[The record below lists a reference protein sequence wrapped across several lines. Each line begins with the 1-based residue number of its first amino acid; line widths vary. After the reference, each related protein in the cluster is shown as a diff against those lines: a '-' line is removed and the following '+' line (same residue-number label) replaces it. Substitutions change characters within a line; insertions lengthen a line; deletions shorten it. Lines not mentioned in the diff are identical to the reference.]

1 MLDYTKFQRN
11 VIWKSL
17 QVLPKSDRQKM
28 PLVFLAQL
36 LLSLMDLIGVAI
48 IGIVG
53 ALAVNGIKSSTP
65 GNRVSNILELAHLDK
80 LAIQQQVSILGII
93 AAAVLI
99 LKTLISALLVRKIT
113 YYLSRR
119 GALISSEL
127 AHKVFSSDPEVIR
140 RRTPQENLFALTTG
154 VVTIAIGVVATT
166 LSALADIF
174 LLLVLVTGLLLVDY
188 KMALLTFCIFGATSL
203 LLYKIMHKRAKQ
215 YGEISAQVT
224 IASNQTILEAFY
236 SFREIF
242 VRNQQGYYVRKI
254 SKQRMEI
261 ANVSAGLANM
271 PNLSKYSVEIT
282 MVVGAVFLSAIQ
294 FLTQDAVRAIAVLS
308 IFLAASSRIA
318 PALLRIQQGAI
329 QIRGHAGTVEQTLL
343 LIEELRNVDV
353 VEIISEPNDF
363 THTGFIPHV
372 RLKDVNFSY
381 QNSNSQ
387 TLIGINLEV
396 FEGETV
402 AIVGPSG
409 AGKSTLVDI
418 VLGILKPDS
427 GSVTIAGVHSQ
438 AAIKRWPGAISYL
451 PQDIFLTVGTVQSN
465 IAFGFEEST
474 LNLKYFENAIRIA
487 QLDSILQSLPLGA
500 LSPVSDRG
508 ENFSGGQRQRIGIA
522 RAIYSNPKLI
532 VFDEVTSALD
542 SETENAFTDA
552 LREIRGKVTII
563 MIAHRLSSVVQAD
576 RIYYMESGR
585 IVAWGTFEELKA
597 RNANFA
603 KQAETMGL

>member
-1 MLDYTKFQRN
+1 MFDHQKFQRN

-17 QVLPKSDRQKM
+17 QVLPKSDRRKM

-36 LLSLMDLIGVAI
+36 LLSLMDLVGVAI

-53 ALAVNGIKSSTP
+53 ALAVNGIKSSAP
-65 GNRVSNILELAHLDK
+65 GNRVSSVLEFFNLDK
-80 LAIQQQVSILGII
+80 LAIQQQVSILGIV
-93 AAAVLI
+93 AAAILI
-99 LKTLISALLVRKIT
+99 IKTLISALLVRKIT

-119 GALISSEL
+119 GAVISADL
-127 AHKVFSSDPEVIR
+127 AHKIFSSDPEVIR

-154 VVTIAIGVVATT
+154 VVTIAIGIVATMI
-166 LSALADIF
+166 SALADIF
-174 LLLVLVTGLLLVDY
+174 LLLVLFSGLLFVDY
-188 KMALLTFCIFGATSL
+188 KMALLTFCIFGTTSI
-203 LLYKIMHKRAKQ
+203 LLYKIMHKRARQ
-215 YGEISAQVT
+215 YGEISAKVS

-254 SKQRMEI
+254 SQQRMEI

-343 LIEELRNVDV
+343 LIEELKDVDV
-353 VEIISEPNDF
+353 VEINSEPNDF
-363 THTGFIPHV
+363 THTGFMPTVQI
-372 RLKDVNFSY
+372 KDVCFKY
-381 QNSNSQ
+381 EDSNSQ
-387 TLIGINLEV
+387 TLSDIEFQV

-418 VLGILKPDS
+418 ILGILKPDS
-427 GSVTIAGVHSQ
+427 GSVTIAGVDSQ

-465 IAFGFEEST
+465 IAFGFEETT
-474 LNLKYFENAIRIA
+474 LNSKYFGNAVKIA
-487 QLDSILQSLPLGA
+487 QLDSILQSLPLGS
-500 LSPVSDRG
+500 LTPVSDRG

-522 RAIYSNPKLI
+522 RALYTNPKLI

-552 LREIRGKVTII
+552 LQELKGKVTII
-563 MIAHRLSSVVQAD
+563 MIAHRLSSVLQAN
-576 RIYYMESGR
+576 RIYYMEVGK
-585 IVAWGTFEELKA
+585 IVAQGTFDELKA
-597 RNANFA
+597 NNENFA
-603 KQAETMGL
+603 RQAEIMGL

>member
-1 MLDYTKFQRN
+1 MFDHQKYQRN

-17 QVLPKSDRQKM
+17 QVLPKSDRRKM
-28 PLVFLAQL
+28 PLVFFAQL
-36 LLSLMDLIGVAI
+36 VLSIMDLVGVAI

-53 ALAVNGIKSSTP
+53 ALAVNGIKSSAP
-65 GNRVSNILELAHLDK
+65 GNRVSSVLELFHLDK
-80 LAIQQQVSILGII
+80 LAIQQQVSILGIV
-93 AAAVLI
+93 AAAILI
-99 LKTLISALLVRKIT
+99 IKTLISALLVRKIT

-119 GALISSEL
+119 GAVISSEL
-127 AHKVFSSDPEVIR
+127 AHKIFSSDPEVIR

-154 VVTIAIGVVATT
+154 VVTIAIGIVATMI
-166 LSALADIF
+166 SALADIF
-174 LLLVLVTGLLLVDY
+174 LLLVLFSGLLFVDY
-188 KMALLTFCIFGATSL
+188 KMALLTFCIFGTTSL
-203 LLYKIMHKRAKQ
+203 LLYKIMHKRARQ
-215 YGEISAQVT
+215 YGEISAQVS

-343 LIEELRNVDV
+343 LIEELKDVDV
-353 VEIISEPNDF
+353 VEIDSEPNDF
-363 THTGFIPHV
+363 THTGFNPHV
-372 RLKDVNFSY
+372 QLQDVSFNY
-381 QNSNSQ
+381 EDSNSQ
-387 TLIGINLEV
+387 TLADINLQV

-409 AGKSTLVDI
+409 AGKSTLVDL

-427 GSVTIAGVHSQ
+427 GSVSIAGVESQ

-465 IAFGFEEST
+465 IAFGFEEAT
-474 LNLKYFENAIRIA
+474 LNSKYFGNAIKIA
-487 QLDSILQSLPLGA
+487 QLDSILQSLPLGS

-522 RAIYSNPKLI
+522 RALYTNPKLI

-552 LREIRGKVTII
+552 LQELKGKVTII
-563 MIAHRLSSVVQAD
+563 MIAHRLSSVLQAN
-576 RIYYMESGR
+576 RIYYMESGK
-585 IVAWGTFEELKA
+585 IVAQGTFDELKA
-597 RNANFA
+597 KNENFA
-603 KQAETMGL
+603 RQAENMGL

>member
-1 MLDYTKFQRN
+1 
-11 VIWKSL
+11 
-17 QVLPKSDRQKM
+17 
-28 PLVFLAQL
+28 
-36 LLSLMDLIGVAI
+36 
-48 IGIVG
+48 
-53 ALAVNGIKSSTP
+53 
-65 GNRVSNILELAHLDK
+65 
-80 LAIQQQVSILGII
+80 
-93 AAAVLI
+93 
-99 LKTLISALLVRKIT
+99 
-113 YYLSRR
+113 
-119 GALISSEL
+119 
-127 AHKVFSSDPEVIR
+127 
-140 RRTPQENLFALTTG
+140 
-154 VVTIAIGVVATT
+154 
-166 LSALADIF
+166 
-174 LLLVLVTGLLLVDY
+174 
-188 KMALLTFCIFGATSL
+188 MALLTFCIFGATSL

-215 YGEISAQVT
+215 YGEISAQVS

-242 VRNQQGYYVRKI
+242 VRNQQSYYVRKI

-353 VEIISEPNDF
+353 VEINSVPNDF
-363 THTGFIPHV
+363 THAEFIPRV
-372 RLKDVNFSY
+372 RLKDVSFNY
-381 QNSNSQ
+381 ENSNSQ
-387 TLIGINLEV
+387 TLSSINFEV
-396 FEGETV
+396 LEGETV

-418 VLGILKPDS
+418 VLGILKPES
-427 GSVTIAGVHSQ
+427 GSVTIAGVGSQ

-451 PQDIFLTVGTVQSN
+451 PQDIFLTIGTVQSN
-465 IAFGFEEST
+465 IVSGFEQST
-474 LNLKYFENAIRIA
+474 PNSKYFENAIKIA
-487 QLDSILQSLPLGA
+487 QLDSILASLPLGA

-522 RAIYSNPKLI
+522 RALYTNPKLI

-576 RIYYMESGR
+576 RIYYMESGK

-597 RNANFA
+597 KNANFA
-603 KQAETMGL
+603 RQAETMGL